1 MYVKRNSE
9 PFTIN
14 TSTGS
19 VDFEVSYVYYPAEPM
34 VLNYGDGTGYDG
46 SPASVE
52 INAIYYD
59 GNDITEVINLYDDFY
74 NEFITEILNYE
85 EA

>member
-1 MYVKRNSE
+1 
-9 PFTIN
+9 
-14 TSTGS
+14 
-19 VDFEVSYVYYPAEPM
+19 M